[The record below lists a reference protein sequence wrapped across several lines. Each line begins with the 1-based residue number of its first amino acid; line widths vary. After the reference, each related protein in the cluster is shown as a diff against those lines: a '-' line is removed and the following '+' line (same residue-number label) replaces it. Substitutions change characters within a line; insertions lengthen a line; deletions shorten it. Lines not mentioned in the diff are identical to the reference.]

1 MKKLITTSFTILLFF
16 VSLSLIAQ
24 SSNGYLKKAKSMLK
38 DGNPWGAYPALESAV
53 EEDGSNTIAKF
64 YKGVCEILLETP
76 QKALETFNSLDES
89 ALEGEKVYHHWLGR
103 AYFANGDFD
112 KALRSFELYLASGDN
127 ELQAETQK
135 YIENIK
141 NAKQVYNSPKK
152 LVVENLGT
160 TINSNFQDYNALVT
174 ADHKGIIFTSKR
186 DGNLGEKTGKGQNFE
201 DMLRAMMDDN
211 GNWSNPEVMTGLS
224 TTGHDAGV
232 QLFNNDKSMIIYQEG
247 DLFITEMNEDE
258 TWSEPKSLGSNIN
271 NKKSFESHAFI
282 SADGQLIVFSSNH
295 KTANGD
301 LDLFMATKSGNGWG
315 NPTPITAL
323 NTPLN
328 EDAPFIGDDG
338 MLYFSSEGHNSI
350 GGYDVFKSR
359 YDDVNLTWGA
369 PENMGYP
376 INSVLDDIF
385 FSLYEEI
392 GYLTSNRIG
401 GHGMEDI
408 YRIYMFSTVKLNGT
422 IANKDDN
429 LPIPNAMIKFVEK
442 DGGETYEAT
451 ANAAGMFS
459 LDLPFNTPMTA
470 KVFVEGEIKHEE
482 SFMAKVYV
490 GVPKEMQKKFY
501 TDLGKGDN
509 PENLGM
515 GENGDNS
522 LVSNDALEKF
532 VKSITP
538 SEGSKAMV
546 AGRIME
552 KGTKKPLTAKVELVN
567 SATGEVLATTIAS
580 SNGLYFVDV
589 LDDALNYEIRAS
601 YASHLTENKSINLAT
616 ARDNVVRADI
626 ALAGTSI
633 GQTFVFER
641 IYFNFNQSVIR
652 EVSYDQLDKV
662 ADFIQEN
669 PNLSVEVAGHSD
681 NIGTP
686 EYNQVLSERRARN
699 VVNYLVKKG
708 VDGSKANSQR
718 LRRRKTIGQQ

>member
-1 MKKLITTSFTILLFF
+1 
-16 VSLSLIAQ
+16 
-24 SSNGYLKKAKSMLK
+24 MLK

-53 EEDGSNTIAKF
+53 EEDGSNTIARF

-76 QKALETFNSLDES
+76 QKALDTFNSLDES

-112 KALRSFELYLASGDN
+112 KALRSLELYLASGDGQ
-127 ELQAETQK
+127 LQAETQK

-141 NAKQVYNSPKK
+141 NAKQLYSTPKK

-160 TINSNFQDYNALVT
+160 TINSNFQDYNALIT
-174 ADHKGIIFTSKR
+174 AYHKGIVFTSKR
-186 DGNLGEKTGKGQNFE
+186 DGNLGEKTGKGQSFE
-201 DMLRAMMDDN
+201 DMLRARMDDN
-211 GNWSNPEVMTGLS
+211 GSWSSPEVMKGLS
-224 TTGHDAGV
+224 THGHDAGV

-247 DLFITEMNEDE
+247 DLFITEVNEDE
-258 TWSEPKSLGSNIN
+258 TWTEPKSLGGNIN

-301 LDLFMATKSGNGWG
+301 LDLFMSTWSGSSWG
-315 NPTPITAL
+315 VPTPIAAL
-323 NTPLN
+323 NTPFN

-338 MLYFSSEGHNSI
+338 MLYFSSEGYNSI

-408 YRIYMFSTVKLNGT
+408 YRIYMFSTVKLSGT
-422 IANKDDN
+422 IANKEDN
-429 LPIPNAMIKFVEK
+429 LPIPNAKIKFVEK
-442 DGGETYEAT
+442 EGGETYETT
-451 ANAAGMFS
+451 ANAAGMFN

-470 KVFVEGEIKHEE
+470 KVFVGEEIKHEE

-490 GVPKEMQKKFY
+490 GVAKEMQKKFFI
-501 TDLGKGDN
+501 DLGKGDN
-509 PENLGM
+509 PDNTVG
-515 GENGDNS
+515 GGSNS
-522 LVSNDALEKF
+522 LVSNKSFEKF
-532 VKSITP
+532 IKNIKP

-546 AGRIME
+546 AGRVME
-552 KGTKKPLTAKVELVN
+552 KITKKPLTAKVELIN
-567 SATGEVLATTIAS
+567 SATGEVLATTMAS
-580 SNGLYFVDV
+580 NNGLYFLDV
-589 LDDALNYEIRAS
+589 LDDALNYQIRAS
-601 YASHLTENKSINLAT
+601 YASYLTASKSINLAT
-616 ARDNVVRADI
+616 ARDNVVRTDI

-652 EVSYDQLDKV
+652 EVSYGQLDKV
-662 ADFIQEN
+662 AHFIQEN
-669 PNLSVEVAGHSD
+669 PNLSIEVGGHSD
-681 NIGTP
+681 NVGNP
-686 EYNQVLSERRARN
+686 AYNKILSKRRVGN
-699 VVNYLVKKG
+699 VINYLVKKG
-708 VDGSKANSQR
+708 VDRNR
-718 LRRRKTIGQQ
+718 LIAKSYGEGNPLVSNDDEEGGRAINRRIELKILKK